1 MPLIITKN
9 VYNYYKLL
17 MVLYYKNLMV
27 DIKINS
33 KENVS
38 FTFSDAWVCWIQGFG
53 GHGLEGFD
61 KTKIKN

>member
-1 MPLIITKN
+1 MPLILTKN

-17 MVLYYKNLMV
+17 MILYYKNLMV

-38 FTFSDAWVCWIQGFG
+38 FTFSDAWVCWI
-53 GHGLEGFD
+53 
-61 KTKIKN
+61 

>member
-1 MPLIITKN
+1 MI
-9 VYNYYKLL
+9 
-17 MVLYYKNLMV
+17 LYYKNLMV

-38 FTFSDAWVCWIQGFG
+38 FSFSDAWVCWIQGFG
-53 GHGLEGFD
+53 GHRLEGFD